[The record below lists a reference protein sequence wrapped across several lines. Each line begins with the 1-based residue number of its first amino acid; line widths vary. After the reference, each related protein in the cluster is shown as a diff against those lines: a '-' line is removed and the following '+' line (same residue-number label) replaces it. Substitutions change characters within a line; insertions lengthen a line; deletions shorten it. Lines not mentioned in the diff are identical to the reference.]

1 MPGRRATIA
10 GCAIALAF
18 VFASAAGAGA
28 PVFDPIGSKTV
39 NEGQLL
45 QFTVSATDP
54 DSDPLTYSAVLLP
67 SGAAFDTTTHTFTWT
82 PGFDQAGGPYTARFR
97 VSDGT
102 TSVTEDVAITVVNVN
117 RAPTLDPIGS
127 KTVNESQLLQFT
139 VSATDPDSDP
149 LTYSAVL
156 LPSGANFNPTTRTFS
171 WTPIK
176 KQAGTYANVAFSASD
191 GISVD
196 TEDITITVNKCRGK
210 GKACP

>member
-39 NEGQLL
+39 NEG
-45 QFTVSATDP
+45 
-54 DSDPLTYSAVLLP
+54 
-67 SGAAFDTTTHTFTWT
+67 
-82 PGFDQAGGPYTARFR
+82 
-97 VSDGT
+97 
-102 TSVTEDVAITVVNVN
+102 
-117 RAPTLDPIGS
+117 
-127 KTVNESQLLQFT
+127 QLLQFT